1 MKIQKAN
8 SLDIAQVGRLC
19 DSVCDYLSSTVNYP
33 GWKKGLYPMVE
44 DAASA
49 IAE

>member
-8 SLDIAQVGRLC
+8 SLDIAQVGRLY

-44 DAASA
+44 DAAGA